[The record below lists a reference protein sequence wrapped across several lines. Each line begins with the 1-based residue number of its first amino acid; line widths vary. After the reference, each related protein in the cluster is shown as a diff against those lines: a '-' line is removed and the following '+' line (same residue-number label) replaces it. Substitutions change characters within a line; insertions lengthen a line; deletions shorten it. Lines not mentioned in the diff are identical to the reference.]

1 MGENNNIIEEQ
12 VEMNINEDELRE
24 VIDEQFS
31 KVHNKAMIL
40 GFRVSCKSI
49 LEKIVAFEKSPS
61 KKSNNDHKRLIKDIK
76 NFCEVSLS
84 RKINID
90 TETESNEEN
99 V

>member
-1 MGENNNIIEEQ
+1 MNEEQNVINEQ
-12 VEMNINEDELRE
+12 VEIDMDDELRE

-31 KVHNKAMIL
+31 KVHNKAMVL
-40 GFRVSCKSI
+40 GFKVGCKSI
-49 LEKIVAFEKSPS
+49 LEKIIAFERSPG
-61 KKSNNDHKRLIKDIK
+61 KRSNNDHKRSIKDIK

-90 TETESNEEN
+90 TETEEN